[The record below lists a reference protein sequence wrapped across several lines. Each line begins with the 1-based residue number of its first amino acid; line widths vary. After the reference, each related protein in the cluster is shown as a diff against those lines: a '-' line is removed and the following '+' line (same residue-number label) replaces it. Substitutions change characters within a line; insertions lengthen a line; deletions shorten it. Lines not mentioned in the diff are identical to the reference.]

1 MNKES
6 NFHIKTLGPRAAQL
20 LVELNEQRR
29 STFNVA
35 DVASITGLSPSAARN
50 LVHKAQQRGL
60 VTRLKPG
67 LYNLVPFELGRATEH
82 VDSPYII
89 ARELA
94 GTAPYFLSHGT
105 AFELHRMVTQPNFTI
120 YASSTRRVR
129 PQTVGGYDFRFVL
142 ITDKQE
148 FGVMKHWIDK
158 QRFVM
163 ISDMERTI
171 IDGLR
176 HPAYVGGITEVA
188 KGLWM
193 KRDTLNIRRL
203 MDYAQ
208 RLGVGAVIR
217 RLGYLLEHYELA
229 DAATL
234 EPLLSQLTASYLR
247 LDPLLPAE
255 GPYLSRWKLQL
266 NVPAEELDSIRFT

>member
-1 MNKES
+1 MTKIHNS
-6 NFHIKTLGPRAAQL
+6 QTKTLGPRAAQL
-20 LVELNEQRR
+20 LVELNELRR
-29 STFNVA
+29 STFTLA
-35 DVASITGLSPSAARN
+35 DVGAITGLSASAARN

-82 VDSPYII
+82 VDSPYLI

-94 GTAPYFLSHGT
+94 RTAPYFLSHGT

-120 YASSTRRVR
+120 YVSCTRRVR
-129 PQTVGGYDFRFVL
+129 PQAVGGYDFRFIH

-148 FGVMKHWIDK
+148 FGIIKHWIDK

-163 ISDMERTI
+163 ISDIERTI

-193 KRDTLNIRRL
+193 KRDTLKVERL
-203 MDYAQ
+203 VDYAQ

-217 RLGYLLEHYELA
+217 RLGYLLEHYGLA
-229 DAATL
+229 DASAL
-234 EPLLSQLTASYLR
+234 EPLRDLLTATYLR
-247 LDPLLPAE
+247 LDPLLPVE
-255 GPYLSRWKLQL
+255 GAYLSRWKLQL
-266 NVPAEELDSIRFT
+266 NVTPEELDTVRLT